1 LPNFRVRQ
9 TQQQGN
15 GIQHRWIQSL
25 AVPALPRHRHEGG
38 QVSDAAQIRIF
49 DALDWIRDNAPKY
62 AKAKAERVYLEEYR
76 KTKKA
81 MLMQKAEQSGH
92 KAAVTQEREAY
103 ADADYRQHLLA
114 LQAAVEEEERLRWL
128 MVAAQARI
136 EAWRSL
142 ESSRRVEAK
151 TL

>member
-1 LPNFRVRQ
+1 M
-9 TQQQGN
+9 
-15 GIQHRWIQSL
+15 SD
-25 AVPALPRHRHEGG
+25 EGE
-38 QVSDAAQIRIF
+38 IRIF
-49 DALDWIRDNAPKY
+49 DALDYIRDKAPAY
-62 AKAKAERVYLEEYR
+62 AKAKAERIYLEEFR
-76 KTKKA
+76 KSKKA
-81 MLMQKAEQSGH
+81 LLMRGAEMRGH

-103 ADADYRQHLLA
+103 ADPEYIALLQA
-114 LQAAVEEEERLRWL
+114 LQSAVENEETLRWR

>member
-1 LPNFRVRQ
+1 M
-9 TQQQGN
+9 
-15 GIQHRWIQSL
+15 
-25 AVPALPRHRHEGG
+25 
-38 QVSDAAQIRIF
+38 SDDAEIRIF
-49 DALDWIRDNAPKY
+49 DALDYLRDKAPAY
-62 AKAKAERVYLEEYR
+62 AKAKAERVYLEEFR
-76 KTKKA
+76 KSKKA
-81 MLMQKAEQSGH
+81 LLMRSAEIAGH

-103 ADADYRQHLLA
+103 ADPEYIEVLRA
-114 LQAAVEEEERLRWL
+114 LQAAVEAEETLRWR